1 MYRLYFI
8 FVLILIFIFQW
19 TKGQRKSVRN
29 TGDIADGSNNANEN
43 CMGSENYCCNY
54 AVVKTNNY
62 LDENHEQLVNSSMS
76 SDGNIYFGPILI
88 IISLLVLRALSK
100 RVEE

>member
-1 MYRLYFI
+1 MSSLYFI
-8 FVLILIFIFQW
+8 FVLILMFTFQYAS
-19 TKGQRKSVRN
+19 GQGRVNGKMVDKN
-29 TGDIADGSNNANEN
+29 NDINED
-43 CMGSENYCCNY
+43 CIGSENYCCNS

-62 LDENHEQLVNSSMS
+62 LEENQELIVNSPIS
-76 SDGNIYFGPILI
+76 SDDNVLFGPLLI